1 MQTNVMFYVLAEQAN
16 TTQTDEIKN
25 NAATNNESASN
36 VLSNSDLLLTH
47 HVCMQAAYYYRN
59 NQKVYIYTKDQAEA
73 HSIDEM
79 LWSFEPESF
88 VAHNLV
94 GEGPRGGS
102 PVEISWQ
109 NPTSRRPVLINLSD
123 TVPNFANQFTTV
135 IDFVP
140 TNNILKQ
147 QARDRYRTCKQWGFL
162 VESQPAPTI
171 QN

>member
-16 TTQTDEIKN
+16 TDNSSADEATDN
-25 NAATNNESASN
+25 TPNA
-36 VLSNSDLLLTH
+36 LTH
-47 HVCMQAAYYYRN
+47 QVCMQAAYFYRS
-59 NQKVYIYTKDQAEA
+59 NQKVYIYTKDQSQA
-73 HSIDEM
+73 HNIDEM
-79 LWSFEPESF
+79 LWAFEPESF

-109 NPTSRRPVLINLSD
+109 NPTSRRPVLINLTD
-123 TVPNFANQFTTV
+123 TVPNFANQFSTV

-140 TNNILKQ
+140 TDETLKQ

-162 VESQPAPTI
+162 VESQPAPAL
-171 QN
+171 

>member
-1 MQTNVMFYVLAEQAN
+1 MQTNVMFYVLDEQAK
-16 TTQTDEIKN
+16 TVDT
-25 NAATNNESASN
+25 ATIEPTSDAPVDQN
-36 VLSNSDLLLTH
+36 LSLLTH

-59 NQKVYIYTKDQAEA
+59 KQKVYIYTKDQTQA

-79 LWSFEPESF
+79 LWSFEPDSF

-102 PVEISWQ
+102 PVEIGWQ
-109 NPTSRRPVLINLSD
+109 NPTSRRQVLINMSD
-123 TVPNFANQFTTV
+123 TVPDFASQFNTV

-140 TNNILKQ
+140 TDEALKQ

-171 QN
+171 KN

>member
-1 MQTNVMFYVLAEQAN
+1 MQTQVMFYVLEEQ
-16 TTQTDEIKN
+16 TET
-25 NAATNNESASN
+25 TNNTNDELTKN
-36 VLSNSDLLLTH
+36 KLDNNSVSLNYQ
-47 HVCMQAAYYYRN
+47 VCMQAAHYYRN
-59 NQKVYIYTKDQAEA
+59 KQKVYIYTNDQAEA
-73 HSIDEM
+73 HNIDEM

-109 NPTSRRPVLINLSD
+109 NPTSRRPVLINLCN

-140 TNNILKQ
+140 TDDALKQ

-162 VESQPAPTI
+162 VESQPAPLLKINTD
-171 QN
+171 

>member
-1 MQTNVMFYVLAEQAN
+1 MQTKVMFYVLPEV
-16 TTQTDEIKN
+16 
-25 NAATNNESASN
+25 ESTSKEPVHNDSN
-36 VLSNSDLLLTH
+36 VDIESNSLIHQACL
-47 HVCMQAAYYYRN
+47 QAAYFYRQ
-59 NQKVYIYTKDQAEA
+59 NQKVFIYTQDQAQA

-79 LWSFEPESF
+79 LWTFEPNSF

-109 NPTSRRPVLINLSD
+109 NPTTRRPVLINLTT
-123 TVPNFANQFTTV
+123 TVPNFTNNFSTI

-140 TNNILKQ
+140 TNELLKQ

-162 VESQPAPTI
+162 VESQPAPAIT
-171 QN
+171 